1 MKAIAITH
9 KGTEDIA
16 ALEIKE
22 LVKASS
28 KISETV
34 VLFEPKNMIDLCKLA
49 YKAQSIS
56 RVVYLFDE
64 LKIQA
69 DFNKILKTIET
80 AIKKISFDKW
90 LGKDKSF
97 KVLCRHLT
105 NNNFSSQDMEK
116 EAGAFI
122 IENIKQKKA
131 YEQKV
136 DLENPDLIFYV
147 YIFGERCYLGIDFC
161 GFDLSKR
168 DYKVFSSASDIKGTI
183 AYSLLRI
190 ARYEKQK
197 KLLDPFCSSGV
208 IPIEAA
214 LYSNGSVNYYRKD
227 NFAFLKL
234 KPFEKENF
242 DNFFNKLNKQDTKN
256 KIFIAA
262 SDQQLY
268 HVRSAKKNAKIAG
281 ANKDI
286 EVSRI
291 DLEWLDTKF
300 NKNEIDLIAA
310 KPLFSKYD
318 VQKIKKTYDEFFY
331 AAKYILSEKGK
342 IALISISMDLLKE
355 SAEKHGFK
363 IAEERIVWQGQQ
375 KLEITVFKN

>member
-1 MKAIAITH
+1 MKAIVITH
-9 KGTEDIA
+9 KGIEDIA

-22 LVKASS
+22 LIKANP
-28 KISETV
+28 KVNETV
-34 VLFEPKNMIDLCKLA
+34 VLFEPKKIIDLCKLA
-49 YKAQSIS
+49 YKAQSIT

-64 LKIQA
+64 FKIQN
-69 DFNKILKTIET
+69 DFNKILKTIEKR
-80 AIKKISFDKW
+80 IKKINLDKW
-90 LGKDKSF
+90 LDKNKSF

-105 NNNFSSQDMEK
+105 NNNFSSQDIEK

-131 YEQKV
+131 YNQKV
-136 DLENPDLIFYV
+136 DLENPDLIFYI
-147 YIFGERCYLGIDFC
+147 YIFNERCYLGVDFC

-190 ARYEKQK
+190 AGYEKQK

-214 LYSNGSVNYYRKD
+214 LYSRGTVNYYRKED
-227 NFAFLKL
+227 FAFLKL
-234 KPFEKENF
+234 KPCEKNNFEGL
-242 DNFFNKLNKQDTKN
+242 FNKLNKEDNKN
-256 KIFIAA
+256 KPLISA

-268 HVRSAKKNAKIAG
+268 HIRSAKKNAKIALV
-281 ANKDI
+281 NKDI
-286 EVSRI
+286 EFSRADI
-291 DLEWLDTKF
+291 EWLDTRF
-300 NKNEIDLIAA
+300 DKNEIDLIVA

-318 VQKIKKTYDEFFY
+318 LLKTKKTYDEFFY

-342 IALISISMDLLKE
+342 IVLISRSAELLKQ

-375 KLEITVFKN
+375 KLQIIVFKR

>member
-1 MKAIAITH
+1 MEAIAITH
-9 KGTEDIA
+9 KGIEDIA
-16 ALEIKE
+16 ALEVKE
-22 LVKASS
+22 LIKADS
-28 KISETV
+28 KINETV

-49 YKAQSIS
+49 YKAQSIIK
-56 RVVYLFDE
+56 VVYLFDE
-64 LKIQA
+64 FKIQS
-69 DFNKILKTIET
+69 DFNEILKTIEKR
-80 AIKKISFDKW
+80 IKKINLDKW
-90 LGKDKSF
+90 LDKDNSF

-131 YEQKV
+131 YNQKV
-136 DLENPDLIFYV
+136 DLENPDLIFYI
-147 YIFGERCYLGIDFC
+147 YIFNERCYLGIDFC

-190 ARYEKQK
+190 AGYEKEK

-214 LYSNGSVNYYRKD
+214 LYSRGTVNYYRKED
-227 NFAFLKL
+227 FAFLKL
-234 KPFEKENF
+234 KPCEKNNFEGL
-242 DNFFNKLNKQDTKN
+242 FNKLNKEDNKN
-256 KIFIAA
+256 KPLISA

-268 HVRSAKKNAKIAG
+268 YVRAAKKNAKIA
-281 ANKDI
+281 AVNKDI
-286 EVSRI
+286 EFSRADI
-291 DLEWLDTKF
+291 EWLDTRF
-300 NKNEIDLIAA
+300 DKNEIDLIVA

-318 VQKIKKTYDEFFY
+318 LLKTKKTYDEFFY

-342 IALISISMDLLKE
+342 IVFISRSAELLKQ

-363 IAEERIVWQGQQ
+363 IAEERNVWQGQQ
-375 KLEITVFKN
+375 KLEIAVFKK